1 MAYAP
6 RVVDGVIDRALSIAG
21 AVLIEGV
28 RACGKTATGIQ
39 HSNSALRLDIDD
51 AARAL
56 AALDPALVLEGAR
69 PRLIDEWQLEPR
81 IWNRVR
87 HEVDEQAAPGQ
98 FILTGSATPS
108 DDITRHSG
116 AGRIL
121 RVRMRPMSLA
131 ESEHSSATVSLAAI
145 MDGTTIASARS
156 PLTVSALADR
166 IAVGGWPALQQLAPA
181 DAQRILR
188 SYLDDVARADVQ
200 LIDTVASRRDP
211 VRLGR
216 IMTSYARHVS
226 TSASLST
233 IAADTAESGSREINA
248 DTARVYLDLLQR
260 VMVVEEQPSWGP
272 HLRSRDIVRKAAVR
286 HFADPS
292 LAVAALGASEQRL
305 LRDPSTLGLL
315 FESLVV
321 RDLRIYAQALDGDV
335 LHYRDSAGAEADAV
349 VQLRGGRWAMF
360 GIELG
365 DGQVDAGAASLTK
378 LEKKLDT
385 SRIGAPAA
393 KVVITGGQYAYTRPD
408 GIVVVPLGCLGA

>member
-131 ESEHSSATVSLAAI
+131 ESGHSSVAVSLAAI
-145 MDGTTIASARS
+145 MDGASIASARS

-166 IAVGGWPALQQLAPA
+166 IAVGGWPALQRLAPA

-216 IMTSYARHVS
+216 IMTSYARHIS
-226 TSASLST
+226 SAASLST

-305 LRDPSTLGLL
+305 LRDPSTMGLL

-321 RDLRIYAQALDGDV
+321 RDLRIYAQALNGDV

-349 VQLRGGRWAMF
+349 VQLRDGRWAMF
-360 GIELG
+360 EIKLG
-365 DGQVDAGAASLTK
+365 DGQVDAAAASLTK

>member
-1 MAYAP
+1 MAYVP
-6 RVVDGVIDRALSIAG
+6 RVVDDVIDRALSIAG

-216 IMTSYARHVS
+216 IMTSYARHIS
-226 TSASLST
+226 SAASLST

-305 LRDPSTLGLL
+305 LRDPSTMGLL

-321 RDLRIYAQALDGDV
+321 RDLRIYAQALNGDV

-349 VQLRGGRWAMF
+349 VQLRDGRWAMF
-360 GIELG
+360 EIKLG
-365 DGQVDAGAASLTK
+365 DGQVDAAAASLTK
-378 LEKKLDT
+378 LEKKLDI

>member
-1 MAYAP
+1 M
-6 RVVDGVIDRALSIAG
+6 
-21 AVLIEGV
+21 LIEGA

-145 MDGTTIASARS
+145 MDGASIASARS

-200 LIDTVASRRDP
+200 LIDTAASRRDP

-216 IMTSYARHVS
+216 IMTSYARHIS
-226 TSASLST
+226 SAASLST

-305 LRDPSTLGLL
+305 LRDPSTMGLL

-321 RDLRIYAQALDGDV
+321 RDLRIYAQALNGDV

-349 VQLRGGRWAMF
+349 VQLRDGRWAMF
-360 GIELG
+360 EIKLG
-365 DGQVDAGAASLTK
+365 DGQVDAAAASLTK
-378 LEKKLDT
+378 LEKKLDI